1 MRIVPFWRP
10 GLTGN
15 IIRIYVIVN
24 APTSVFCNSR
34 RTLILLANFQSFRIT
49 GGEWIG
55 ETLERLAPK
64 ALCGECYDLAKRF
77 HWGTTLARKAV
88 GRAGFRGIA
97 EQRADLLL
105 TKLVPRHEPC
115 GNKLALH

>member
-1 MRIVPFWRP
+1 MPR
-10 GLTGN
+10 
-15 IIRIYVIVN
+15 
-24 APTSVFCNSR
+24 TSVFCNSR

-55 ETLERLAPK
+55 EALERLAPK
-64 ALCGECYDLAKRF
+64 ALCGSA
-77 HWGTTLARKAV
+77 TTWQNASTGVTALAREAV
-88 GRAGFRGIA
+88 GRAGFRGSA

-105 TKLVPRHEPC
+105 TELVPRHEPC